1 MSSSEADE
9 SHGSSFAEKY
19 DEGPLTGQ
27 VTGTSWQCLLAEI
40 MAMISMIAIMNCCV
54 HDRIK
59 KDPRQIFI
67 DWLISSEGQG
77 AIADYKVNG

>member
-9 SHGSSFAEKY
+9 SYGSSFAEKY

-40 MAMISMIAIMNCCV
+40 VSIISLITIMNCCV
-54 HDRIK
+54 HDHIK
-59 KDPRQIFI
+59 
-67 DWLISSEGQG
+67 EGSTT
-77 AIADYKVNG
+77 NLH